1 MSSQTDVH
9 HDAQHA
15 DDGEVHAH
23 ISSVPF
29 YVAVFVGLLIL
40 TVATVGQ
47 SYVDLGK
54 ANLIFVIL
62 IATMKASLVVTFFM
76 HLKWDNK
83 FNALIF
89 LSTIF
94 FIGVFFAY
102 TLNDTGKLILTT
114 IGCACMF
121 LVIKFFEYKHK
132 FEGGLLPGRFYH
144 PHAEHLAANSPALP
158 DNTGTFFSIYFM
170 MTGVHG
176 IHVQIGRAH
185 V

>member
-1 MSSQTDVH
+1 MAYRTDAHEHV
-9 HDAQHA
+9 
-15 DDGEVHAH
+15 DDGAVHAH

-29 YVAVFVGLLIL
+29 YVAVFLGLLCL
-40 TVATVGQ
+40 TVITVGQ

-102 TLNDTGKLILTT
+102 TMNDTDKRGELDPDQNVHVWEKT
-114 IGCACMF
+114 GEEAP
-121 LVIKFFEYKHK
+121 
-132 FEGGLLPGRFYH
+132 GGMLKKE
-144 PHAEHLAANSPALP
+144 PHTASSAHGTDQAPPSEHG
-158 DNTGTFFSIYFM
+158 TGTP
-170 MTGVHG
+170 
-176 IHVQIGRAH
+176 VQQH
-185 V
+185 

>member
-9 HDAQHA
+9 HDAHDAHDAQHA

-94 FIGVFFAY
+94 FIGVFFTY
-102 TLNDTGKLILTT
+102 TLNDTDKRGELDPDQNVHVWEKT
-114 IGCACMF
+114 GEAAP
-121 LVIKFFEYKHK
+121 
-132 FEGGLLPGRFYH
+132 GGMAKKE
-144 PHAEHLAANSPALP
+144 PHTPSSAHGNDQSPPAGADP
-158 DNTGTFFSIYFM
+158 
-170 MTGVHG
+170 HG
-176 IHVQIGRAH
+176 AMPVQQH
-185 V
+185 

>member
-1 MSSQTDVH
+1 MSSQTDVGH
-9 HDAQHA
+9 GEQHA
-15 DDGEVHAH
+15 DDGAVHAH

-29 YVAVFVGLLIL
+29 YVAVFLGLLCL
-40 TVATVGQ
+40 TIITVGQ

-83 FNALIF
+83 FNALVF

-102 TLNDTGKLILTT
+102 TLNDTDKRGELDPDQNVHVWEKT
-114 IGCACMF
+114 GEQAP
-121 LVIKFFEYKHK
+121 
-132 FEGGLLPGRFYH
+132 GGMLKAE
-144 PHAEHLAANSPALP
+144 PHAPAAVSYTHLTLP
-158 DNTGTFFSIYFM
+158 TKRI
-170 MTGVHG
+170 V
-176 IHVQIGRAH
+176 
-185 V
+185 

>member
-1 MSSQTDVH
+1 MSSQTDVRH
-9 HDAQHA
+9 DAHDAHDAQHA

-40 TVATVGQ
+40 TLATVGQ

-102 TLNDTGKLILTT
+102 TLNDTDKRGELDPDQNVHVWEKT
-114 IGCACMF
+114 GEAAP
-121 LVIKFFEYKHK
+121 
-132 FEGGLLPGRFYH
+132 GGMPKKE
-144 PHAEHLAANSPALP
+144 PHTPSSAHGNDPSPPAGADP
-158 DNTGTFFSIYFM
+158 
-170 MTGVHG
+170 HG
-176 IHVQIGRAH
+176 AMPVQQH
-185 V
+185 